1 MAGLVNKAKDLV
13 ADKIAHMEKPT
24 ADLTDVDLD
33 DISRDSVRLKS
44 DVLINNPYDHDLP
57 ILEIT
62 YRLRCGDR
70 EITSGTVGHNGSVA
84 ANSSTAIAVGSKV
97 PYSFLINLMRDI
109 GADWDIDY
117 DFDVGV
123 KLKLP
128 IIHSFT
134 IPLHKKGTFKL
145 PTLSDIF

>member
-1 MAGLVNKAKDLV
+1 MTF
-13 ADKIAHMEKPT
+13 PF
-24 ADLTDVDLD
+24 
-33 DISRDSVRLKS
+33 LKS
-44 DVLINNPYDHDLP
+44 LTVSDAAIGELHLSESLNFCFDLFSSFLFELDLYPGKIHLIICIAPF
-57 ILEIT
+57 
-62 YRLRCGDR
+62 CR

-97 PYSFLINLMRDI
+97 PYSFLVNLMRDI